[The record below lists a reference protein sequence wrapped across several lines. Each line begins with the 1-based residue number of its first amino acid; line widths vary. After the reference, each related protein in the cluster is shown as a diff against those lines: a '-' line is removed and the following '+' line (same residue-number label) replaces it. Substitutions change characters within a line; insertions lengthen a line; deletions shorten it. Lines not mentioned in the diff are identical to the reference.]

1 MKLYG
6 YTFLTDRFGQLHNF
20 YHSLGFS
27 TDLLNNELQVIAGD
41 AILNIGAVEG
51 VCPFHHFAFSIRKG
65 SLEGVIALLEKS
77 HALLPNE
84 EGGLVHVFEE
94 WGARSCYLLDPAGN
108 VVEFIE
114 RSEAEDGAF
123 TQVADAVTGLAEVG
137 VVAHNVLALAN
148 QFIEHCGL
156 QFYPKQQPREDF
168 AAIGDDY
175 GLIIISAMGREWYPH
190 TKKHG
195 EKFPVKLA
203 FEAQGETLTI
213 TL

>member
-1 MKLYG
+1 MKIYG

-27 TDLLNNELQVIAGD
+27 TDLLNNELQVLAGD
-41 AILNIGAVEG
+41 AILNIGEVEG

-65 SLEGVIALLEKS
+65 SLERVMELLQER
-77 HALLPNE
+77 HTLLLAE
-84 EGGLVHVFEE
+84 GGGLVHTFEE
-94 WGARSCYLLDPAGN
+94 WGTRSCYLFDPAGN

-114 RSEAEDGAF
+114 RAEAMDEEVGS
-123 TQVADAVTGLAEVG
+123 VADAVTGLAEVG
-137 VVAHNVLALAN
+137 VVAHNVLALAK

-156 QFYPKQQPREDF
+156 HFYAKQPPREDF
-168 AAIGDDY
+168 AAIGDDD
-175 GLIIISAMGREWYPH
+175 GLIVISAMGREWYPH

-195 EKFPVKLA
+195 EKFPLKLA